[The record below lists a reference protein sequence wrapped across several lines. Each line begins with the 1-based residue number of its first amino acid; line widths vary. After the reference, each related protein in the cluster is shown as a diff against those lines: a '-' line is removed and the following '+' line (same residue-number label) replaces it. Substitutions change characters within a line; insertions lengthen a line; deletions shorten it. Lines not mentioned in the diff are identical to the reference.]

1 MLKEIKHVQETADL
15 LYSEQQVEAA
25 LDKMAEQINTTLADL
40 NPLILCVINGGI
52 VVAGKLITRLT
63 IPLTLDAINATRYQN
78 NTLGGN
84 VEWLLK
90 PKTPIKDRNLLII
103 DDILDEG
110 LTLLAIKDYCLEQ
123 GAASVYSAVL
133 LDKNLGRVKPVSAD
147 FIGLEVENRYLF
159 GYGMDYKGYL
169 RNAPGIYACKELDK

>member
-25 LDKMAEQINTTLADL
+25 LDKMAEQINELLADL

-90 PKTPIKDRNLLII
+90 PKTPIKNRNLLII

-147 FIGLEVENRYLF
+147 FIGLQVENRYLF

-169 RNAPGIYACKELDK
+169 RNAPGIYACKE

>member
-1 MLKEIKHVQETADL
+1 MLNEIKNIQETADL

-25 LDKMAEQINTTLADL
+25 LDKMAEQINTALADL

-123 GAASVYSAVL
+123 GAALVYSAVL

-169 RNAPGIYACKELDK
+169 RNAPGIYACKE

>member
-1 MLKEIKHVQETADL
+1 MLKEIKHIQETADL

-25 LDKMAEQINTTLADL
+25 LDKMAEQINTALADL

-147 FIGLEVENRYLF
+147 FIGLQVENRYLF

-169 RNAPGIYACKELDK
+169 RNAPGIYACKE

>member
-1 MLKEIKHVQETADL
+1 MLKEIKHIQETADL

-25 LDKMAEQINTTLADL
+25 LDKIAEQINTALADL

-169 RNAPGIYACKELDK
+169 RNAPGIYACKE

>member
-1 MLKEIKHVQETADL
+1 MLNEIKKIQETADL
-15 LYSEQQVEAA
+15 LYNEQQVEAA
-25 LDKMAEQINTTLADL
+25 LDKMAKQINELLADL

-169 RNAPGIYACKELDK
+169 RNAPGIYACKE

>member
-1 MLKEIKHVQETADL
+1 MLNEIKKIQENADL

-25 LDKMAEQINTTLADL
+25 LDKMAKQINELLADL

-147 FIGLEVENRYLF
+147 FIGLQVENRYLF

-169 RNAPGIYACKELDK
+169 RNAPGIYACKE

>member
-1 MLKEIKHVQETADL
+1 MLNEIKNIQETADL
-15 LYSEQQVEAA
+15 LYNEQQVEAA
-25 LDKMAEQINTTLADL
+25 LDKMAKQINELLADL

-90 PKTPIKDRNLLII
+90 PKTPIKNRNLLII

-169 RNAPGIYACKELDK
+169 RNAPGIYACKE